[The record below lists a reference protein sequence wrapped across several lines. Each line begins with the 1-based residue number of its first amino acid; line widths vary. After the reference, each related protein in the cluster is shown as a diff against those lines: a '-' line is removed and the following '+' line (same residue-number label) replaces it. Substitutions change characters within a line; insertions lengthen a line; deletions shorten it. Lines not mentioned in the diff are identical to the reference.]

1 MAFLFRYAANKKTL
15 LAGVRDLFRLE
26 AIESGLKLLVQRGK
40 STADEAKH
48 TAEEI
53 IEKGRRQAKET
64 GSELSSRATTVLH
77 KANVVTQDQFLA
89 LDERVRLLEQK
100 VFAQEAP
107 HKTDGRGPG

>member
-1 MAFLFRYAANKKTL
+1 MRQGIEKTL
-15 LAGVRDLFRLE
+15 LVGVGAGVVMFE
-26 AIESGLKLLVQRGK
+26 AIESGLKFLVQRGK
-40 STADEAKH
+40 TAADEAKH

-53 IEKGRRQAKET
+53 IEKGRQQAKET

-77 KANVVTQDQFLA
+77 KANVVTQDQLLA

-107 HKTDGRGPG
+107 HKSDERGPG